1 MAEVKLVPMGSLV
14 KGRYVVVDGVACTVV
29 ENTHSKPGKHGSA
42 KSNLVAAGILDGK
55 RRNVVGPAAQ
65 NIEVPIIGKK
75 NAQILSVNGD
85 SANVMDMENFET
97 FDLAIPEDMKDQAT
111 VGAVVVYW
119 IILDDKVMKSLKSAG
134 EEESD
139 E

>member
-65 NIEVPIIGKK
+65 NIEVPIIAKK
-75 NAQILSVNGD
+75 NAQILSITGK

-97 FDLAIPEDMKDQAT
+97 FDLAIPEDMADQAT
-111 VGAVVVYW
+111 VGATIVYW
-119 IILDDKVMKSLKSAG
+119 IILDDKVMKSLKSAA
-134 EEESD
+134 EDESD